1 MNLLRD
7 LIEVQD
13 KSEEGAP
20 VELVIEEA
28 TGERLDAQK
37 ARDTLD
43 RMLKEGDAYHPSHSG
58 EEFVRL
64 S

>member
-1 MNLLRD
+1 
-7 LIEVQD
+7 
-13 KSEEGAP
+13 

-43 RMLKEGDAYHPSHSG
+43 RMLKEGEAYHPSHSG

-64 S
+64 T